1 MTEAGAHLTLVRP
14 GLEQAAL
21 LDDLA
26 SVVNAG
32 ARHVVDSA
40 GVGAACLG
48 RAGQTLLQQEG
59 GTQQQQLGHLGLEI
73 NNPLSRGT
81 FHSTIFGP
89 QSREKSQPAEDLFD
103 IKTFIASAGSWLV
116 LAENSD

>member
-1 MTEAGAHLTLVRP
+1 MTEAGAHLALVRP

-81 FHSTIFGP
+81 FHSTILAS
-89 QSREKSQPAEDLFD
+89 QSRENIEDLLD
-103 IKTFIASAGSWLV
+103 MKTFIASAGS
-116 LAENSD
+116 

>member
-73 NNPLSRGT
+73 NKPLSRGT
-81 FHSTIFGP
+81 FHSTILAS
-89 QSREKSQPAEDLFD
+89 QSRENIEDLLD
-103 IKTFIASAGSWLV
+103 MKTFIASAGS
-116 LAENSD
+116 

>member
-1 MTEAGAHLTLVRP
+1 MTEAGAHLALVRP

-59 GTQQQQLGHLGLEI
+59 GTQQQQLRHLGLEI

-81 FHSTIFGP
+81 FHSTILAS
-89 QSREKSQPAEDLFD
+89 QSRENIEDLFD
-103 IKTFIASAGSWLV
+103 MKTFIASAGS
-116 LAENSD
+116 